1 MAEGDAVVNTKGGS
15 GKTLAVANLG
25 GALLLRG
32 LRVLLV
38 DLDPQGSLT
47 RMLDAAELSA
57 GGGSGTL
64 LLGDGAV
71 RAPYRV
77 VAHPTGCLELLPA
90 DRLLGRWQYEAMAM
104 PPRLVAAAAAL
115 RGIAARYDV
124 TLYDTPGATDAS
136 LRVALLAAD
145 VAVIAL
151 RVGADLDT
159 DALADLYRVRAEL
172 TADGLAPVP
181 LGGNFLPS
189 NYHAGEA
196 AQRDGLAALRAHF
209 HGHVGAPIP
218 HTPYLERSGN
228 RGLPATLLYP
238 EHAASRAYAEF
249 ALRLGR
255 R

>member
-47 RMLDAAELSA
+47 RMLDAAEPSA

-77 VAHPTGCLELLPA
+77 VARPAGCLELLPA
-90 DRLLGRWQYEAMAM
+90 DLLLGRWQYEALSM
-104 PPRLVAAAAAL
+104 PRRLIAAAAAL
-115 RGIAARYDV
+115 RRIVARYDV
-124 TLYDTPGATDAS
+124 ALYDTPAGANAS

-145 VAVIAL
+145 GAVIAL
-151 RVGADLDT
+151 RVGA
-159 DALADLYRVRAEL
+159 
-172 TADGLAPVP
+172 
-181 LGGNFLPS
+181 
-189 NYHAGEA
+189 H
-196 AQRDGLAALRAHF
+196 
-209 HGHVGAPIP
+209 
-218 HTPYLERSGN
+218 
-228 RGLPATLLYP
+228 
-238 EHAASRAYAEF
+238 
-249 ALRLGR
+249 
-255 R
+255 